1 MEFLGRDCSLHGL
14 STSGS
19 SEKWAQI
26 LEVAQNDEH
35 AYMMKIQVNRR
46 NQLRYTPLHTAI
58 FSRSVLKSQLSVLKC
73 HFMILF
79 FIAFICTCN
88 WTL

>member
-1 MEFLGRDCSLHGL
+1 MEILDRDYSLHGL

-26 LEVAQNDEH
+26 LEIAQNEDH
-35 AYMMKIQVNRR
+35 AYMIKFQVNRR

-58 FSRSVLKSQLSVLKC
+58 FSRSVLNCPSFYSAP
-73 HFMILF
+73 FGF
-79 FIAFICTCN
+79 D
-88 WTL
+88 